1 MRKLG
6 ILAALV
12 LTATLMVVLAAG
24 PAASGNGTP
33 STTVVMTG
41 LNNPRGLAFGPGGW
55 LYVAEAGSG
64 GTGAC
69 LMIRGANQ
77 CVGATGSV
85 SRWKHGRTQQRVATG
100 LPSYAPQISP
110 PPDGATGPHDIGFD
124 DGKGWITI
132 GLGGDPAAIRA
143 AFGNGFGRL
152 AKMRRSGSWSLS
164 TDIAAHEAAANP
176 DRGPIDSNPYGI
188 LVGDDKKYVAEAG
201 GNALLKVR
209 KGSVSTV
216 AAFPSRP
223 QGRRT
228 DSVPTAVIKGPGK
241 SLLVAELTGGPFF
254 PGEANI
260 WRVERNGTATPYLT
274 GFTTIIDIDWS
285 CDGKHLYVLQI
296 ASGMFMAGPPVLLK
310 VNPQTNE
317 RVQIAGPEL
326 TQPTSVLADCRHSG
340 DDKNDA
346 RFADDDD
353 DDDDDDRGKKQR
365 RDVLYVSNKG
375 TLPAVGEVLR
385 LVR

>member
-6 ILAALV
+6 ILAALI
-12 LTATLMVVLAAG
+12 LGATFVVVLAAG
-24 PAASGNGTP
+24 PAASGNGAP

-41 LNNPRGLAFGPGGW
+41 LDNPRGLAFGPGGW

-77 CVGATGSV
+77 CVGTTGSV
-85 SRWKHGRTQQRVATG
+85 SRWKNGRTQQRVATG
-100 LPSYAPQISP
+100 LPSYAPQVSP
-110 PPDGATGPHDIGFD
+110 PPDGATGPYDIGFD

-132 GLGGDPAAIRA
+132 GLGGDPATIRA

-152 AKMRRSGSWSLS
+152 AKLRRNGSWSLS
-164 TDIAAHEAAANP
+164 TDIAAHEVATNP
-176 DRGPIDSNPYGI
+176 DRGPIDSNPYGL
-188 LVGDDKKYVAEAG
+188 LVGDDKKFVTDAG
-201 GNALLKVR
+201 GNDLLKVR
-209 KGSVSTV
+209 DGLVSTA

-228 DSVPTAVIKGPGK
+228 DSVPTAVIKGPGR
-241 SLLVAELTGGPFF
+241 SLLVAELSGGPFF

-274 GFTTIIDIDWS
+274 GFTTILDIDWS
-285 CDGKHLYVLQI
+285 CDGRHLYVLQI
-296 ASGMFMAGPPVLLK
+296 ASGMFMAGPPVLLEVDPK
-310 VNPQTNE
+310 TNT
-317 RVQIAGPEL
+317 RTQIAGAEL
-326 TQPTSVLADCRHSG
+326 TRPTSVLADCRHSG
-340 DDKNDA
+340 DDDDF

-353 DDDDDDRGKKQR
+353 DDDDRGTSQR

-375 TLPAVGEVLR
+375 VLPAVGEVLR

>member
-12 LTATLMVVLAAG
+12 LGATFVVVLAAG
-24 PAASGNGTP
+24 PAASGNGTTP

-69 LMIRGANQ
+69 LMIRGVNQ

-85 SRWKHGRTQQRVATG
+85 SRWKHGHAQQRVATG

-124 DGKGWITI
+124 DGKGWITL
-132 GLGGDPAAIRA
+132 GVGGDPAVIRA
-143 AFGNGFGRL
+143 AFGSGFGRL
-152 AKMRRSGSWSLS
+152 VKMKKNGSWSFS
-164 TDIAAHEAAANP
+164 TDVAAHEQTANP

-188 LVGDDKKYVAEAG
+188 LVGDDKKFIAEAG

-209 KGSVSTV
+209 NGSVSTV

-296 ASGMFMAGPPVLLK
+296 SSGMLMAGPPVLLK
-310 VNPQTNE
+310 VDPKTNT
-317 RVQIAGPEL
+317 RTQIAGAEL
-326 TQPTSVLADCRHSG
+326 TRPTSVVADCRHSG
-340 DDKNDA
+340 DDDDF
-346 RFADDDD
+346 RFAGDD
-353 DDDDDDRGKKQR
+353 DDDDDDRGGKQH

>member
-12 LTATLMVVLAAG
+12 LAATFLLVLAAG
-24 PAASGNGTP
+24 PAASGNGTTP

-55 LYVAEAGSG
+55 LYVAEAGAG

-69 LMIRGANQ
+69 LTVRGVSQ
-77 CVGATGSV
+77 CVGATGSD
-85 SRWKHGRTQQRVATG
+85 SRWKQGRGQQRIATG
-100 LPSYAPQISP
+100 LPSYAPQVSP

-124 DGKGWITI
+124 EGKGWITL
-132 GLGGDPAAIRA
+132 GVGGDPAVIRA
-143 AFGNGFGRL
+143 AFGPGFGRL
-152 AKMRRSGSWSLS
+152 VKMKKNGSWSFS
-164 TDIAAHEAAANP
+164 TDVAAHEQTANP

-188 LVGDDKKYVAEAG
+188 LVGDDKKFVAEAG

-209 KGSVSTV
+209 NGTVSTV

-285 CDGKHLYVLQI
+285 CDKKHLYVLQI

-310 VNPQTNE
+310 VNPATNQ
-317 RVQIAGPEL
+317 RTQIAGPEL
-326 TQPTSVLADCRHSG
+326 IQPTSVLADCRHH
-340 DDKNDA
+340 DDDDDDL
-346 RFADDDD
+346 RFADD
-353 DDDDDDRGKKQR
+353 DDDDDDRGKKHR
-365 RDVLYVSNKG
+365 GDVLYVSNKG

>member
-12 LTATLMVVLAAG
+12 LTATLVVVLAAG
-24 PAASGNGTP
+24 PAASGNGTTP

-69 LMIRGANQ
+69 LMIRGTSQ

-85 SRWKHGRTQQRVATG
+85 SRWKQGRKQQRVVMG
-100 LPSYAPQISP
+100 LPSYAPQVSP

-132 GLGGDPAAIRA
+132 GVGGDPAVIRA
-143 AFGNGFGRL
+143 AFGSGFGRL
-152 AKMRRSGSWSLS
+152 VKMRRNGGWSFS
-164 TDIAAHEAAANP
+164 TDIAAHEQTANP

-188 LVGDDKKYVAEAG
+188 LVGDDKTFVAEAG
-201 GNALLKVR
+201 GNALLKIR
-209 KGSVSTV
+209 NGSVSTV

-223 QGRRT
+223 QARRT

-296 ASGMFMAGPPVLLK
+296 ASGMLMAGPPVLLK
-310 VNPQTNE
+310 VDPKTNT
-317 RVQIAGPEL
+317 RTQIAGPEL
-326 TQPTSVLADCRHSG
+326 TRPTSVLADCRHSG
-340 DDKNDA
+340 DDNGDF
-346 RFADDDD
+346 RFADDD
-353 DDDDDDRGKKQR
+353 DDDDDDRGKKPH

>member
-12 LTATLMVVLAAG
+12 LAATFLLVLAAG
-24 PAASGNGTP
+24 PAASGNGTTP

-55 LYVAEAGSG
+55 LYVAEAGAG

-69 LMIRGANQ
+69 LTVRGVSQ

-85 SRWKHGRTQQRVATG
+85 SRWKQGRGQQRIATG
-100 LPSYAPQISP
+100 LPSYAPQVSP

-124 DGKGWITI
+124 EGKGWITL
-132 GLGGDPAAIRA
+132 GVGGDPAVIRA
-143 AFGNGFGRL
+143 AFGPGFGRL
-152 AKMRRSGSWSLS
+152 VKMKKNGSWSFS
-164 TDIAAHEAAANP
+164 TDVAAHEQTANP

-188 LVGDDKKYVAEAG
+188 LVGDDKKFVAEAG

-209 KGSVSTV
+209 NGTVSTV

-285 CDGKHLYVLQI
+285 CDKKHLYVLQI

-310 VNPQTNE
+310 VNPATNQ
-317 RVQIAGPEL
+317 RTQIAGPEL
-326 TQPTSVLADCRHSG
+326 IQPTSVLADCRHH
-340 DDKNDA
+340 DDDDDDL
-346 RFADDDD
+346 RFADD
-353 DDDDDDRGKKQR
+353 DDDDDDRGKKHR
-365 RDVLYVSNKG
+365 GDVLYVSNKG

>member
-6 ILAALV
+6 ILAALI
-12 LTATLMVVLAAG
+12 LTTTLVVVLAAG

-85 SRWKHGRTQQRVATG
+85 SRWKQGRAQQRLATG
-100 LPSYAPQISP
+100 LPSYAPQVSP

-124 DGKGWITI
+124 DGKGWITV
-132 GLGGDPAAIRA
+132 GLGGDPAVIRA

-152 AKMRRSGSWSLS
+152 VKMRKNGSWSFS
-164 TDIAAHEAAANP
+164 TDVAAHEQTANP

-188 LVGDDKKYVAEAG
+188 LVGDDKKFVAEAG
-201 GNALLKVR
+201 GNALLKVSN
-209 KGSVSTV
+209 GSVSTV

-228 DSVPTAVIKGPGK
+228 DSVPTAVIKGPGN

-285 CDGKHLYVLQI
+285 CDKKHLYVLQI
-296 ASGMFMAGPPVLLK
+296 ASGMGMSGPPVLLK
-310 VNPQTNE
+310 VDPRTNT
-317 RVQIAGPEL
+317 RTPIAGAEL
-326 TQPTSVLADCRHSG
+326 TQPTSVLVDCRHHDDDG
-340 DDKNDA
+340 DF

-353 DDDDDDRGKKQR
+353 DDDDDDRGGKQR